1 MDKAARP
8 WVTSSPEETEKL
20 VSILTKLVQLLL
32 ILHTIRFLS
41 LLE

>member
-8 WVTSSPEETEKL
+8 RVTGSHEETEKL

-32 ILHTIRFLS
+32 VLHTIRFLS